1 MSSSTE
7 QRASWDTE
15 LIPHA
20 FSRFSWAGPS
30 PGMPRN
36 GISCTNCACLSSGMS
51 SMPFGFAFVLAIFA
65 TSLLPA
71 MPTEQ
76 VMPNRSATC
85 ARNHWAMRVGCAMR
99 AAHRRHHIAFIDGDL
114 FDAVRHLAEDRVE
127 DLMGDGAVVV
137 VVDGRKIP
145 FGQSWC
151 ARAAGIAELM
161 PYLRAS

>member
-1 MSSSTE
+1 MLRRLSIRVACMSSSTE

-85 ARNHWAMRVGCAMR
+85 A
-99 AAHRRHHIAFIDGDL
+99 L
-114 FDAVRHLAEDRVE
+114 
-127 DLMGDGAVVV
+127 
-137 VVDGRKIP
+137 
-145 FGQSWC
+145 
-151 ARAAGIAELM
+151 
-161 PYLRAS
+161 